1 MDGDVL
7 ELEVGPLS
15 RLRVDIRDDL
25 GRTWARE
32 TRLQRAEAGL
42 EGVSPQLTGK
52 YTPSPGAEPG

>member
-25 GRTWARE
+25 RRTWARQ
-32 TRLQRAEAGL
+32 TRFDRAEAGL

-52 YTPSPGAEPG
+52 YTPTQDAED